1 MERILDR
8 GSTPLIST
16 RTERKTRFIYVL
28 SEKWLYYLFRR
39 IQLFLLRKYKKCLTN
54 TNKCFII
61 NSIKCKWSDEDEK
74 CEERKS
80 NV

>member
-1 MERILDR
+1 MGQAFWTGVRLP
-8 GSTPLIST
+8 SSPP
-16 RTERKTRFIYVL
+16 KFIYVL

-54 TNKCFII
+54 TNKCFTI

>member
-1 MERILDR
+1 MDNFPDAARQLP
-8 GSTPLIST
+8 SSPP
-16 RTERKTRFIYVL
+16 KFIYVL

-39 IQLFLLRKYKKCLTN
+39 IQLFLLRKYKKSLTN
-54 TNKCFII
+54 ANRCFTIS
-61 NSIKCKWSDEDEK
+61 SIKCEWSDGYEK